1 MCPGRYLIKKE
12 GDTADYEISSDI
24 TPICS
29 TVDNIG
35 MIGNVKDLGYVH
47 FQT

>member
-1 MCPGRYLIKKE
+1 MCPGRYLIRKE
-12 GDTADYEISSDI
+12 GETADYASYSEV
-24 TPICS
+24 TPICT

-47 FQT
+47 F